1 MKTIQPDE
9 GKTDEQ
15 LMRDAFQALLRGDT
29 AERDRL
35 VSIIERRN
43 EAREREAIKLA
54 QAAAPYFPKE
64 LEELRNARRNK
75 RCGAAIG
82 GGNQGDGGTD

>member
-1 MKTIQPDE
+1 MKTIPPDE

-15 LMRDAFQALLRGDT
+15 LMRDAFQALLRGDP

-43 EAREREAIKLA
+43 EAREREEIKLA
-54 QAAAPYFPKE
+54 QAAAPYFPK
-64 LEELRNARRNK
+64 N
-75 RCGAAIG
+75 
-82 GGNQGDGGTD
+82 